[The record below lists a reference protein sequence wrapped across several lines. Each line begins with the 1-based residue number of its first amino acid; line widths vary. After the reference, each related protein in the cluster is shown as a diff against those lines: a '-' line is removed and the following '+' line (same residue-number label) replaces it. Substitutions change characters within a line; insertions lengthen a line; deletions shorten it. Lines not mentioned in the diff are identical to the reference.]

1 MKELQKKINRSK
13 LHLMTQRQTTFFS
26 SLIANLKIVFTEDV
40 PTAATDGI
48 HMFFNPQFIEPLDNQ
63 EMIGLMLH
71 EAMHSVYEHMSRQTV
86 GKLDKQVWNIA
97 GDYVINN
104 DLDKRGYKLPKEGL
118 IDHKYD
124 GKGTKEIYDILIA
137 EMVEV
142 PPTMMLDLIFDPP
155 EGMSKEEHQE
165 RVISNVV
172 KAVTQAQLANDPGS
186 IPGEVARQVE
196 KLIDPKL
203 PWHQIL
209 QNYMSAYAKEEYT
222 WARPNKR
229 FWPDFYLPSMHSEAL
244 NQITVAIDVSGS
256 IMQED
261 LDAFMAEVRYVFEIL
276 KPKKMRILG
285 FDTKIHDD
293 LEFVDGDALEDVSLT
308 GGGGTNCRPVIQT
321 LKKDEPE
328 IALIMSDGEFSMPS
342 FAGISSD
349 VFWIIKGN
357 ESWTTPYGQVIYY
370 DE

>member
-1 MKELQKKINRSK
+1 
-13 LHLMTQRQTTFFS
+13 
-26 SLIANLKIVFTEDV
+26 
-40 PTAATDGI
+40 
-48 HMFFNPQFIEPLDNQ
+48 
-63 EMIGLMLH
+63 
-71 EAMHSVYEHMSRQTV
+71 
-86 GKLDKQVWNIA
+86 
-97 GDYVINN
+97 
-104 DLDKRGYKLPKEGL
+104 
-118 IDHKYD
+118 
-124 GKGTKEIYDILIA
+124 
-137 EMVEV
+137 
-142 PPTMMLDLIFDPP
+142 MMLDLIFDPP

-172 KAVTQAQLANDPGS
+172 KAVTQAQLANDPWS

-349 VFWIIKGN
+349 VFWIIKGDEN
-357 ESWTTPYGQVIYY
+357 WTAPYGQVIYY
-370 DE
+370 YE